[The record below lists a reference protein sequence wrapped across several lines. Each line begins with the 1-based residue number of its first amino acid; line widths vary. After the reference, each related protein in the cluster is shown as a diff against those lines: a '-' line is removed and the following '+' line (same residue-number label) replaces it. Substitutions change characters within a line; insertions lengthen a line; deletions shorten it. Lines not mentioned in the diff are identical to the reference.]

1 MTRVLGTVLFAAAAL
16 AAHAAAA
23 AEPDAEQWLREAEE
37 AYGRVTSYTAIFHK
51 QQRVDGTLQPGE
63 TILLK
68 CRRTP
73 FSLYMKWIQ
82 PPHEGSELLYVAGW
96 NEDRA
101 RAHRGG
107 ILRFITFNLDPRHP
121 GLMENN
127 LRPVTS
133 TGVGF
138 LLETVA
144 TNVRKAIEGGELT
157 FAARGGEKVFGRNTR
172 VLEMTFPKSRAADY
186 DGHRF
191 VINQDAESRMLLRI
205 RVYDRDGWLV
215 EHYGYE
221 NLVLNAPLADADF
234 DPKNP
239 AYRF

>member
-1 MTRVLGTVLFAAAAL
+1 MTRVLRWALFATAAL
-16 AAHAAAA
+16 IAHAAAA
-23 AEPDAEQWLREAEE
+23 AGADAEQWLKEAEE
-37 AYGRVTSYTAIFHK
+37 AYGRVATYTAIFHK
-51 QQRVDGTLQPGE
+51 QQHVAGTLQPGE

-73 FSLYMKWIQ
+73 FSLYMKWIK
-82 PPHEGSELLYVAGW
+82 PPYKGSELLYVTGW
-96 NEDRA
+96 NEGQA

-107 ILRFITFNLDPRHP
+107 ILRFITVNLDPADP
-121 GLMENN
+121 GLMANN

-133 TGVGF
+133 TGIGF

-144 TNVRKAIEGGELT
+144 NNVRKAIKAGELT
-157 FAARGGEKVFGRNTR
+157 FTGRGEEAVFGRNTR
-172 VLEMTFPKSRAADY
+172 VLEMTFPKTRAADY

-205 RVYDRDGWLV
+205 RVYDRDGRLV

-221 NLVLNAPLADADF
+221 NLVLNAPLTDADF
-234 DPKNP
+234 DPKNR